1 MTKLLQ
7 WVSVVAVIA
16 LVWLGAYTD
25 RLLPQYKTELLWSP
39 LVLVTLIGIFSLLT
53 IAYRY

>member
-16 LVWLGAYTD
+16 LVWVGAYTD

-39 LVLVTLIGIFSLLT
+39 VVLVVLIGIFSVLT
-53 IAYRY
+53 IAYR

>member
-7 WVSVVAVIA
+7 WVSLVAVLA
-16 LVWLGAYTD
+16 LVWVGAYTD

-39 LVLVTLIGIFSLLT
+39 VVLVALFGIFSVLT
-53 IAYRY
+53 IAYR

>member
-7 WVSVVAVIA
+7 WVSVLAVLA
-16 LVWLGAYTD
+16 LVWVGAYTD

-39 LVLVTLIGIFSLLT
+39 VVLVVLIGIFSVLT
-53 IAYRY
+53 IAYR

>member
-7 WVSVVAVIA
+7 WVSVVAVLA
-16 LVWLGAYTD
+16 LVWVGAYTD

-39 LVLVTLIGIFSLLT
+39 VVLVALFGIFSVLT
-53 IAYRY
+53 IAYR

>member
-7 WVSVVAVIA
+7 WVSLVAVLA
-16 LVWLGAYTD
+16 LVWVGAYTD

-39 LVLVTLIGIFSLLT
+39 VVLVALFGIFSILT
-53 IAYRY
+53 IAYR

>member
-7 WVSVVAVIA
+7 WVSLVVVLA
-16 LVWLGAYTD
+16 LVWVGAYTD

-39 LVLVTLIGIFSLLT
+39 VVLVALFGIFSVLT
-53 IAYRY
+53 IAYR

>member
-7 WVSVVAVIA
+7 WVSVLAVLA
-16 LVWLGAYTD
+16 LVWIGAYTD

-39 LVLVTLIGIFSLLT
+39 VVLVVLIGIFSVLT
-53 IAYRY
+53 IAYR

>member
-7 WVSVVAVIA
+7 WVSVLAVLA
-16 LVWLGAYTD
+16 LVWVGAFTD

-39 LVLVTLIGIFSLLT
+39 VVLVVLIGIFSVLT
-53 IAYRY
+53 IAYR